1 MGLPP
6 AETESMAWEREI
18 WRDKTVS
25 KAPRVRC
32 RSRGMITAHYAT
44 ELRPSALK
52 PPCIDLLVRC
62 IDLRL
67 ISGVLSTVRTPLSI
81 Y

>member
-32 RSRGMITAHYAT
+32 RSRGVITVHYAT
-44 ELRPSALK
+44 ELRPLQLK
-52 PPCIDLLVRC
+52 LPCIDLRC

-67 ISGVLSTVRTPLSI
+67 ISGVLSTARTPLSI